1 MGGAAS
7 STRQF
12 CTANRH
18 RTTRLTWPGAP
29 VRASLW
35 LPIVGTLV
43 APEAVA
49 RETCRSGRMLSL
61 PPPMGGHA
69 SRPAPW
75 LPREAVV
82 APPQIAGARY
92 HRHATSTSPWSCSSP
107 SKRGTLFLLPCEHG
121 RCRQRNTH
129 ASYNRRRVTTDA
141 VESQLARP
149 HLPEDQRRCS
159 ALHAWATVQC
169 PTSAGMRTLRRPRQR
184 THPGRTLAPG
194 CATPS

>member
-82 APPQIAGARY
+82 APPQIGG
-92 HRHATSTSPWSCSSP
+92 HATTNTRHPPRRGVVAPPQSGGHSSCFHANTAAAGSV
-107 SKRGTLFLLPCEHG
+107 TLTRAITVVASLL
-121 RCRQRNTH
+121 
-129 ASYNRRRVTTDA
+129 
-141 VESQLARP
+141 
-149 HLPEDQRRCS
+149 
-159 ALHAWATVQC
+159 
-169 PTSAGMRTLRRPRQR
+169 MRWNHNWPGLTCQR
-184 THPGRTLAPG
+184 TNVGAVHCTPGPPFNVLPVPA
-194 CATPS
+194 CAR